1 MSSRQ
6 RSKAL
11 VALGTLSLCSA
22 IGYINVYIPFY
33 SDAAKQRQTTG
44 SGSVPDGAAVGLSKE
59 LNRGSVWTNLGK
71 GIEGAKKGSQTSSE
85 EKK

>member
-1 MSSRQ
+1 M
-6 RSKAL
+6 
-11 VALGTLSLCSA
+11 VALGTLGLCSA

-33 SDAAKQRQTTG
+33 SDAAKQRHASGRGG
-44 SGSVPDGAAVGLSKE
+44 SGVPEGAAVGLSKE

-85 EKK
+85 TKK